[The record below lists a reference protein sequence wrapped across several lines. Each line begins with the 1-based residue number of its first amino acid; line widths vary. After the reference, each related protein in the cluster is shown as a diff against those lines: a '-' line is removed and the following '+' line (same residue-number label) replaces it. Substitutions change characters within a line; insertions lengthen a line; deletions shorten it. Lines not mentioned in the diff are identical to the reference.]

1 MVVQEEA
8 LVQSFELQA
17 EIAGGF
23 FVLFFHG
30 APFVL
35 EKTTDK
41 LWLSQ
46 LGCLVDFFLQMN

>member
-8 LVQSFELQA
+8 LMQSFELQA

-30 APFVL
+30 TPFLL

-41 LWLSQ
+41 LWVFRLEY
-46 LGCLVDFFLQMN
+46 LVTFFQK

>member
-30 APFVL
+30 TPFVL
-35 EKTTDK
+35 EKTTDR

-46 LGCLVDFFLQMN
+46 LGCLVDFFLQTN

>member
-1 MVVQEEA
+1 MQEEA
-8 LVQSFELQA
+8 LMKSFELQA

-23 FVLFFHG
+23 FVFSWNSILI
-30 APFVL
+30 